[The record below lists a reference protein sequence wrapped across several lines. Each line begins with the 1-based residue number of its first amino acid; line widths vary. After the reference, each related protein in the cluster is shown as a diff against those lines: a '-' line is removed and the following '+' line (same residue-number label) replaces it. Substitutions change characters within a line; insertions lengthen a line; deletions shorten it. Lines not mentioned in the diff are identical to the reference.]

1 MAPGEDPQLVVVRG
15 PFTASQMFP
24 WEHCP
29 AIHQARARSLLVAKG
44 RVIRWGSPFRPGQP
58 ANSPLHGPGG
68 AVRLWVASHHRG
80 VPVTDPQQANF
91 LFARN
96 YRPMW

>member
-29 AIHQARARSLLVAKG
+29 AIHQARARSLLVVK
-44 RVIRWGSPFRPGQP
+44 
-58 ANSPLHGPGG
+58 
-68 AVRLWVASHHRG
+68 
-80 VPVTDPQQANF
+80 
-91 LFARN
+91 
-96 YRPMW
+96 YRPIFH